1 MCSSDLWYNFVYE
14 WNNAIYL
21 RIFLNKKWLNKIDLK
36 INNEM
41 VNELKIILNKYINEQ
56 KSTNLKFSEKII
68 NLLKI

>member
-1 MCSSDLWYNFVYE
+1 VCSSDLWYNFVYE